1 LFPLLGRGLGGGLSL
16 KKGRRVATDDI
27 IRIEELNPDSPFNE
41 QLFT

>member
-27 IRIEELNPDSPFNE
+27 IRIEELNPDSPFKE
-41 QLFT
+41 QLLT